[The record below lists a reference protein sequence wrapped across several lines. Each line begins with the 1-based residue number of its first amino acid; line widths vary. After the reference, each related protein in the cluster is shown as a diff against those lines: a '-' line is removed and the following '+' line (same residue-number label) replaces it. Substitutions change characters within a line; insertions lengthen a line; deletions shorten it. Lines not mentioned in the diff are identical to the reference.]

1 MSECRIGAVFRT
13 GGQVGDRQ
21 DVQDSAKT
29 HRNSA
34 QTQDML
40 KKVIQCTARASG
52 EAFLFLDTRLVEET
66 LVIERELRGPTNS
79 VDFG

>member
-1 MSECRIGAVFRT
+1 MKNGLVFLT
-13 GGQVGDRQ
+13 GGQFGDRQ

-40 KKVIQCTARASG
+40 KKVKRCTARAPG
-52 EAFLFLDTRLVEET
+52 KAYLLLDTLLIEET
-66 LVIERELRGPTNS
+66 LVVERELRGPTNY

>member
-1 MSECRIGAVFRT
+1 MQNGIIFRA
-13 GGQVGDRQ
+13 GGQIGDRQ

-34 QTQDML
+34 QTEDML
-40 KKVIQCTARASG
+40 KKVKRCTARAPG
-52 EAFLFLDTRLVEET
+52 KAFRFLDKLLVEET
-66 LVIERELRGPTNS
+66 LVVERDFRGQTNS